1 MTEEQLNK
9 IFQQAF
15 ETENGKIVLENLQR
29 VILETTPFS
38 QRAEDTTT
46 DSLLRDGAREL
57 YNYILSRVREEITN
71 N

>member
-15 ETENGKIVLENLQR
+15 ETKNGKIVLENLQR

-57 YNYILSRVREEITN
+57 YNYILSRVREEVTSN
-71 N
+71 

>member
-1 MTEEQLNK
+1 MTEEELNK
-9 IFQQAF
+9 IFKQVF

-38 QRAEDTTT
+38 QRSEDTTT
-46 DSLLRDGAREL
+46 DSLLRDGGREL